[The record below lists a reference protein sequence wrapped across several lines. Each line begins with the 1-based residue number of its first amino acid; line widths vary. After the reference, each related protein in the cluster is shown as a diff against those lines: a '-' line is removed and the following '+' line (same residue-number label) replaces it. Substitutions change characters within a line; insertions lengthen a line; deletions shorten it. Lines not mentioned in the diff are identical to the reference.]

1 VQNPDQFEV
10 WAEHEDAV
18 LMFLRCQTQ
27 WRATMSGVLGLDYGP
42 VLAMMDLYAVSNRRQ
57 VLEDLQVMENHAKE
71 LINKA
76 AAPKPVKGGKR

>member
-1 VQNPDQFEV
+1 
-10 WAEHEDAV
+10 
-18 LMFLRCQTQ
+18 
-27 WRATMSGVLGLDYGP
+27 MSGVLGLDYGP